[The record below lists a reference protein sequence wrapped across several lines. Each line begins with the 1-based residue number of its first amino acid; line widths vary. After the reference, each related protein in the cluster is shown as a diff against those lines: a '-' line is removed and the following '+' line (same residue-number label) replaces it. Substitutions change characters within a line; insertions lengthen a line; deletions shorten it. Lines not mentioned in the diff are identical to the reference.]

1 MASRFKKGI
10 TIILVFAL
18 IGIQPINAFSRTDYE
33 RDEGY
38 YHELCSGASARDH
51 QDECSGFTEYIN
63 EKLADS
69 ETLLRRIREEKETVL
84 EEIED
89 NNELL
94 EVYQKEILVL
104 KERVMEIQESIRI
117 IEEDVLATEAKIKV
131 FEDKIKVLEEKVK
144 LNIRASQSSL
154 YVNNYIEFVFGAA
167 DFVDLIRRME
177 GLTRIKQSN
186 DGVVNELIVARKAF
200 DEEKEH
206 LLSQKEQLEAKEASV
221 KKEEHDIKVYQME
234 VRDLIQSLMA
244 KHQVLEDQSK
254 EVQEKISFENK
265 LFLDLRNLPNE
276 NGFVRPIKSNYWVST
291 GTWHYAKGGRHMG
304 VDLAHVDARVG
315 LEILAPGSGI
325 ITGTQGGCPTYGSYP
340 RGNCNG
346 GWGNYLT
353 MMFSVNGK
361 IYGALFAHL
370 EENSFKMSPGSVV
383 RAGDVIAN
391 MGSSGLSSGPH
402 LHLEI
407 YYLGSDSIEAAY
419 DRWDGNITFGT
430 GGANWGN
437 GWEKRCEMNNHDAPC
452 RENPMKIFNY
462 TYEAEY

>member
-1 MASRFKKGI
+1 MHSCTKKFVS
-10 TIILVFAL
+10 IIVALALV
-18 IGIQPINAFSRTDYE
+18 GIQPVYAFSTPDYSS
-33 RDEGY
+33 DEAY
-38 YHELCSGASARDH
+38 YHELCSSSKARDN
-51 QDECSGFTEYIN
+51 QDTCAGFTEYIN
-63 EKLADS
+63 NKLADS

-94 EVYQKEILVL
+94 ETYQKEIIVL
-104 KERVMEIQESIRI
+104 KERVTEIQESIKL
-117 IEEDVLATEAKIKV
+117 IEADIVETEAKIQV
-131 FEDKIKVLEEKVK
+131 FEKKIKVLEEKVK

-186 DGVVNELIVARKAF
+186 DSVVNDLIQARKQF

-206 LLSQKEQLEAKEASV
+206 LLSQKEQMESKEASV
-221 KKEEHDIKVYQME
+221 KKEEYDIKVYQME
-234 VRDLIQSLMA
+234 VRDLVQSLMA

-254 EVQEKISFENK
+254 EVQEKMSFENK
-265 LFLDLRNLPNE
+265 LFLDLKNLPNE
-276 NGFVRPIKSNYWVST
+276 NGFVRPIKTKYWVST

-315 LEILAPGSGI
+315 LEILAPGSGV

-370 EENSFKMSPGSVV
+370 EENSFRLAPGSVV
-383 RAGDVIAN
+383 RAGDVIAT

-402 LHLEI
+402 LHIEI
-407 YYLGSDSIEAAY
+407 YYLGDDSIEAAY